1 MLFGTVKCLQLN
13 PKQFELYY
21 DQTKINVTE
30 TYTYVENTLDP
41 HLNLSENFNKKYK
54 KTSSKLRLLN
64 NISHLLSTKA
74 ATLAVASSCNQI
86 QLYNSYEADYGI
98 REKT

>member
-64 NISHLLSTKA
+64 NISHLLST